1 MRFFGFFLAPL
12 LAPFRAF
19 STLKRLLRPPVGGG
33 DGQDWLRPDDHQ
45 AVRAVAAKTSRL
57 IWYCTAAGPLLAALA
72 LIYGLPYLLAY
83 NLVMASAI
91 GVVLAL
97 RYALIAR
104 QMETGD
110 LERSRIR
117 DAFRDQWW
125 FPPR

>member
-19 STLKRLLRPPVGGG
+19 TTLRRLLQRRPMGGG
-33 DGQDWLRPDDHQ
+33 GQDWLRPDNHQ
-45 AVRAVAAKTSRL
+45 AIRAVAAKTSRL

-72 LIYGLPYLLAY
+72 LCYGLPYLLAY
-83 NLVMASAI
+83 NLMMASAI

-110 LERSRIR
+110 LSRSRIR